1 MKRSPVQ
8 GIPAGGSIGLV
19 LFVVSAIAGMWVAYD
34 PALSWP
40 ILLTLLGSI
49 GLFFAIAN
57 SIIPPRL
64 TARGLVILAS
74 LFAIYF
80 VSQYANFN
88 YQEEVG
94 PLARLGRITGSLFP
108 NLVFLIPHP
117 NAAAGFLEG
126 ALLLNLLLIW
136 QARGPKRL
144 VWGLAAVIM
153 GYGLLISESRGAWSG
168 LVVAIGI
175 WLALRFPQHATKIIG
190 LGLGL
195 AASFLLSF
203 YVLSRLRF
211 LDPNVP
217 LLSSILLVSWSRLHL
232 YQNSLALL
240 GDYPFT
246 GIGLGDTFAMLYSRY
261 QLLIDV
267 PYLYYAHN
275 LFLSVALGQGIMG
288 IVALIWLLIDF
299 YRFVIR
305 VERVGLNAR
314 SRSIFRAAWLGTTT
328 SLVHG
333 LIDSVQFSGDYW
345 TMPMIFALA
354 GLAIAIGHPALGQ
367 IDPREVN
374 KEATEKY
381 RRWWRRGIAAVVVV
395 LAITS
400 AFFWPVIASAW
411 YVNVGAIYQTRA
423 DLSPNLDDTARE
435 ELITRSV
442 AYYERA
448 LDQDPSQ
455 PAANRRLGIMA
466 LERQDFETAIAYLER
481 AYTQEPKN
489 QATLKALGYAY
500 LWTGRPRQAY
510 RLFRRVEF
518 QSQVVDELKYWDR
531 WWGTQG
537 RPDLS
542 AYAGRMARRLSEM
555 LP

>member
-1 MKRSPVQ
+1 MEKPSTQPTL
-8 GIPAGGSIGLV
+8 AGGSIGLV
-19 LFVVSAIAGMWVAYD
+19 LFVASAIAGTWVAYD

-49 GLFFAIAN
+49 GLYFAIAN
-57 SIIPPRL
+57 SIISPRL
-64 TARGLVILAS
+64 AARGLVILAG

-80 VSQYANFN
+80 VSQYAHFN

-126 ALLLNLLLIW
+126 TLLLNLVLIW
-136 QARGPKRL
+136 QAHGSRRL
-144 VWGLAAVIM
+144 VWGLTAVVIV
-153 GYGLLISESRGAWSG
+153 YGLLISESRGAWSG
-168 LVVAIGI
+168 LTVAIGI

-195 AASFLLSF
+195 VVSFLCSL
-203 YVLSRLRF
+203 YVLSRLSF
-211 LDPNVP
+211 LDPNIP
-217 LLSSILLVSWSRLHL
+217 LLSAILLASRSRWHL
-232 YQNSLALL
+232 YRNSLALL

-246 GIGLGDTFAMLYSRY
+246 GIGLGDTFTMLYSRY

-275 LFLSVALGQGIMG
+275 LFLSVALGQGIVGM
-288 IVALIWLLIDF
+288 VALIWLLVEF
-299 YRFVIR
+299 YRFVIC

-314 SRSIFRAAWLGTTT
+314 SRPIFRAAWLGTTT
-328 SLVHG
+328 SLIHG
-333 LIDSVQFSGDYW
+333 LTDSVQFSRDYW
-345 TMPMIFALA
+345 TMPILFALA
-354 GLAIAIGHPALGQ
+354 GLAIAIGHPALAQ
-367 IDPREVN
+367 MDPRQVN
-374 KEATEKY
+374 EGATEKY
-381 RRWWRRGIAAVVVV
+381 RRWGMRGLAAIGLV

-400 AFFWPVIASAW
+400 AIFWPVIASAW

-435 ELITRSV
+435 ELITRSA

-448 LDQDPSQ
+448 LDLNPLQ
-455 PAANRRLGIMA
+455 PGANRRLGIMA
-466 LERQDFETAIAYLER
+466 LKRQDFETATVYLER
-481 AYTQEPKN
+481 AYSQEPKD

-500 LWTGRPRQAY
+500 LWTGRPGQAHQ
-510 RLFRRVEF
+510 LFRRVEF
-518 QSQVVDELKYWDR
+518 QSQLVGELKYWDR

-537 RPDLS
+537 RLDLS
-542 AYAGRMARRLSEM
+542 TYAGKMARRLSVR